1 MRTCQHATCQV
12 PRARVIR
19 RYGGYAAMH
28 FAVMLLCRY
37 APMPLCSYAREVL
50 RGPLFRHLPSFP
62 RSLIPSP
69 ISFPI
74 SDIYRH
80 SLSSLPPV
88 RSAHASHLAVF
99 SPHTNPR
106 ITSRLPSAPSRHLSS
121 LIAHSSYP
129 THSYRRYRRSPQSES
144 FGKYQPGRI
153 IDDH

>member
-1 MRTCQHATCQV
+1 MQLCTMQLCCYVTMLPMRLCPYAAT
-12 PRARVIR
+12 RARCYVVPFSVTCL
-19 RYGGYAAMH
+19 H
-28 FAVMLLCRY
+28 
-37 APMPLCSYAREVL
+37 S
-50 RGPLFRHLPSFP
+50 SFP

-74 SDIYRH
+74 SGIYRH

-99 SPHTNPR
+99 SPHTRPR

-121 LIAHSSYP
+121 LIAHSSCP
-129 THSYRRYRRSPQSES
+129 THSYRRYRRSPQSAS